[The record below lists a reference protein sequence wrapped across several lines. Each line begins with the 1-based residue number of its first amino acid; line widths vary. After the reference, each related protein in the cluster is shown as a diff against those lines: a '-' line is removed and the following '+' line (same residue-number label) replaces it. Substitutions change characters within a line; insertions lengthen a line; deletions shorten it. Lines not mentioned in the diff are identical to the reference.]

1 MSTMLSSLQTVF
13 KIIELSFAWSIKLVN
28 CKKKTKKQCYVTDV
42 SGTEDPF

>member
-28 CKKKTKKQCYVTDV
+28 SKKKKKKVFYVTHV